1 LVIHSARSGY
11 QPTSLLN
18 VAAYSAT
25 LSMGCLSR
33 PAHIHCVNTRT
44 SDSADELDIVNLAQQ
59 LARSLNDRLDQRKY
73 VKLESFISYDKE
85 SFKRVFDVR
94 IKFPSSRDM
103 EGIAFRVLIGVTA
116 SLSVARDVKKELTT
130 QAKAVYNAAENVVLG
145 LFRFK
150 AGRQALSR
158 DG

>member
-1 LVIHSARSGY
+1 
-11 QPTSLLN
+11 LLN

>member
-1 LVIHSARSGY
+1 
-11 QPTSLLN
+11 
-18 VAAYSAT
+18 
-25 LSMGCLSR
+25 M
-33 PAHIHCVNTRT
+33 
-44 SDSADELDIVNLAQQ
+44 DIVNLAQQ

-85 SFKRVFDVR
+85 SLKRVFDFK

-103 EGIAFRVLIGVTA
+103 EGIAFRALIGVTA
-116 SLSVARDVKKELTT
+116 TLSVARDAKKELTT
-130 QAKAVYNAAENVVLG
+130 QAKAVYNVAENVVLG